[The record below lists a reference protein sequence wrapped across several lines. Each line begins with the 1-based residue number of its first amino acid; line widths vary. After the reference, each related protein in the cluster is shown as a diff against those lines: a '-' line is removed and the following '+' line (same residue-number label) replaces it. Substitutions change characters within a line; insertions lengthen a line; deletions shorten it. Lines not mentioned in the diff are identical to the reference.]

1 MLTNSKYHD
10 FEEKIVKVVKPETVG
25 LDSNILKNIGTYLDE
40 TYVKEGR
47 YVGTLTLVARK
58 GEIAYLDSLGYMDRE
73 NERPMQEDAIFRIYS
88 MTKSVTSI
96 AIMQL
101 LEKSKFRLDDPVHW
115 YIPQFK
121 NMGVF
126 QAGVYPNFVTSKPKR
141 HMTIKDLLTHMSGL
155 TYNFMYRTNI
165 DAAHRSSDVMRAEN
179 LEDFIDTLSKIPLEF
194 SPGDKWNY
202 SVSTDVLGYLV
213 EKLSGQKLDEYFQ
226 EHIFE
231 PLGMIDT
238 GFNCPEEKKSRLASL
253 YEHNPLGK
261 PNLMEV
267 PSLDVKMLS
276 GGGGLF
282 STLSDYY
289 KFASMLLNKGE
300 LNGTRV
306 IGRKTLEYMT
316 MNHLPDG
323 KDLTEM
329 SESAFSETPYAGV
342 GFGLGFS
349 VMTDPAKSQT
359 LSDVGEFGWGGMAS
373 TVFFINPKEDMLVI
387 FLTQLVPSSTYQ
399 VRREL
404 RSLVYSALSQA

>member
-1 MLTNSKYHD
+1 M
-10 FEEKIVKVVKPETVG
+10 KVVKPETVG
-25 LDSNILKNIGTYLDE
+25 LDSNILKNIGAYLDE
-40 TYVKEGR
+40 TYVKDGR

-126 QAGVYPNFVTSKPKR
+126 QAGVFPNFVTSKPKR
-141 HMTIKDLLTHMSGL
+141 PMTIKDLLTHMSGL
-155 TYNFMYRTNI
+155 TYNFMYRTNV
-165 DAAHRSSDVMRAEN
+165 DDAHRSSDLMRAEN
-179 LEDFIDTLSKIPLEF
+179 LEDFVDTLSKIPLEF

-238 GFNCPEEKKSRLASL
+238 GFSCPEEKKSRLASL
-253 YEHNPLGK
+253 YEHNPSGK

-289 KFASMLLNKGE
+289 NFASMLLNKGE

-404 RSLVYSALSQA
+404 RSLVYSALR

>member
-10 FEEKIVKVVKPETVG
+10 FEEKIVKVVNPETVG
-25 LDSNILKNIGTYLDE
+25 LDSNILKNIRTYLDE
-40 TYVKEGR
+40 TYVKDGK

-121 NMGVF
+121 DMGVF

-179 LEDFIDTLSKIPLEF
+179 LEDFVDTLSKIPLEF

-238 GFNCPEEKKSRLASL
+238 GFNCPEEKKSRLAAL
-253 YEHNPLGK
+253 YEHNPLGQ

-267 PSLDVKMLS
+267 TSQDVKMLS

-300 LNGTRV
+300 LNGVRV

>member
-1 MLTNSKYHD
+1 M
-10 FEEKIVKVVKPETVG
+10 KVVKPEEVG
-25 LDSNILKNIGTYLDE
+25 LDSSVLKNIRTYLDD
-40 TYVKEGR
+40 TYVKDGK

-58 GEIAYLDSLGYMDRE
+58 GEIAYLDSLGFMDRE

-96 AIMQL
+96 AVMQL

-121 NMGVF
+121 DIGVY
-126 QAGVYPNFVTSKPKR
+126 QAGVYPNFLTSKPER
-141 HMTIKDLLTHMSGL
+141 DMSIKDLLTHMSGL
-155 TYNFMYRTNI
+155 TYNFMYRTNV
-165 DAAHRSSDVMRAEN
+165 DAAHRSSDLMRSEN
-179 LEDFIDTLSKIPLEF
+179 LEEFINTLSKLPLEF
-194 SPGDKWNY
+194 SPGKKWNY

-213 EKLSGQKLDEYFQ
+213 EQVSGQSLDEYFKKN
-226 EHIFE
+226 IFE
-231 PLGMIDT
+231 PLGMEDT
-238 GFNCPEEKKSRLASL
+238 DFECPDDKLSRLASL
-253 YEHNPLGK
+253 YEYNQSGK
-261 PNLMEV
+261 PKLMKV
-267 PSLDVKMLS
+267 PSLDVKMMS

-282 STLSDYY
+282 STMSDYY
-289 KFASMLLNKGE
+289 KFASMLLNQGE
-300 LNGTRV
+300 MNGERI
-306 IGRKTLEYMT
+306 IGRKTLQYMT
-316 MNHLPDG
+316 SNHLPNG

-349 VMTDPAKSQT
+349 VMLDPLKSQT
-359 LSDVGEFGWGGMAS
+359 LSDIGEFGWGGMAS

-404 RSLVYSALSQA
+404 RSLVYSALKPE

>member
-1 MLTNSKYHD
+1 M
-10 FEEKIVKVVKPETVG
+10 KVVKPETVG
-25 LDSNILKNIGTYLDE
+25 LDSNILKNIGAYLDE
-40 TYVKEGR
+40 TYVKDGR

-126 QAGVYPNFVTSKPKR
+126 QAGVFPNFVTSKPKR
-141 HMTIKDLLTHMSGL
+141 PMTIKDLLTHMSGL
-155 TYNFMYRTNI
+155 TYNFMYRTNV
-165 DAAHRSSDVMRAEN
+165 DAAHRSSDLMRAEN
-179 LEDFIDTLSKIPLEF
+179 LEDFVDTLSKIPLEF

-238 GFNCPEEKKSRLASL
+238 GFSCPEEKKSRLASL
-253 YEHNPLGK
+253 YEHNPSGK

-289 KFASMLLNKGE
+289 NFASMLLNKGE

-404 RSLVYSALSQA
+404 RSLVYSALKPQ

>member
-1 MLTNSKYHD
+1 M
-10 FEEKIVKVVKPETVG
+10 KVVKPETVG
-25 LDSNILKNIGTYLDE
+25 LDSNILKNIGAYLDE
-40 TYVKEGR
+40 TYVKDGR

-73 NERPMQEDAIFRIYS
+73 KERPMQEDAIFRIYS

-126 QAGVYPNFVTSKPKR
+126 QAGVFPNFVTSKPKR
-141 HMTIKDLLTHMSGL
+141 PMTIKDLLTHMSGL
-155 TYNFMYRTNI
+155 TYNFMYRTNV
-165 DAAHRSSDVMRAEN
+165 DAAHRSSDLMRAEN
-179 LEDFIDTLSKIPLEF
+179 LEDFVDTLSKIPLEF

-231 PLGMIDT
+231 PLEMIDT
-238 GFNCPEEKKSRLASL
+238 GFSCPEEKKSRLASL
-253 YEHNPLGK
+253 YEHNPSGK

-289 KFASMLLNKGE
+289 NFASMLLNKGE

-404 RSLVYSALSQA
+404 RSLVYSALKPQ

>member
-1 MLTNSKYHD
+1 M
-10 FEEKIVKVVKPETVG
+10 KVVKPETVG
-25 LDSNILKNIGTYLDE
+25 LDSDTLKNIGTYLDE
-40 TYVKEGR
+40 TYVKDGR

-73 NERPMQEDAIFRIYS
+73 KERPMQEDTIFRIYS

-101 LEKSKFRLDDPVHW
+101 LEKSKYRLDDPVHW

-126 QAGVYPNFVTSKPKR
+126 QAGVFPNFVTSKPKR
-141 HMTIKDLLTHMSGL
+141 PMTIKDLLTHMSGL
-155 TYNFMYRTNI
+155 TYNFMYRTNV
-165 DAAHRSSDVMRAEN
+165 DAAHRSSDLMRAEN
-179 LEDFIDTLSKIPLEF
+179 LEDFVDTLSKIPLEF

-238 GFNCPEEKKSRLASL
+238 GFSCPEEKKSRLASL
-253 YEHNPLGK
+253 YEHNPSGK

-289 KFASMLLNKGE
+289 NFTSMLLNKGE

-404 RSLVYSALSQA
+404 RSLVYSALKPQ

>member
-25 LDSNILKNIGTYLDE
+25 LDSNILKNIGTYLDK
-40 TYVKEGR
+40 TYVKDGR

-73 NERPMQEDAIFRIYS
+73 KERPMQEDAIFRIYS

-121 NMGVF
+121 DMGVF

-179 LEDFIDTLSKIPLEF
+179 LEDFVDTLSKIPLEF

-300 LNGTRV
+300 LNGVRV
-306 IGRKTLEYMT
+306 IGRKTLEYMI

-404 RSLVYSALSQA
+404 RSLVYSALKPQ

>member
-1 MLTNSKYHD
+1 
-10 FEEKIVKVVKPETVG
+10 VKVVKPETVG

-40 TYVKEGR
+40 TYVKDGR

-73 NERPMQEDAIFRIYS
+73 KERPMQEDAIFRIYS

-126 QAGVYPNFVTSKPKR
+126 QAGVFPNFVTSKPKR
-141 HMTIKDLLTHMSGL
+141 PMTIKDLLTHMSGL
-155 TYNFMYRTNI
+155 TYNFMYRTNV
-165 DAAHRSSDVMRAEN
+165 DAAHRSSDLMRAEN
-179 LEDFIDTLSKIPLEF
+179 LEDFVDTLSKIPLEF

-238 GFNCPEEKKSRLASL
+238 GFSCPEEKKSRLASL
-253 YEHNPLGK
+253 YEHNPSGK

-289 KFASMLLNKGE
+289 NFASMLLNKGE

-404 RSLVYSALSQA
+404 RSLVYSALKPQ

>member
-1 MLTNSKYHD
+1 M
-10 FEEKIVKVVKPETVG
+10 KVVKPEEVG
-25 LDSNILKNIGTYLDE
+25 LDSSVLKNIRTYLDD
-40 TYVKEGR
+40 TYVKDGK

-58 GEIAYLDSLGYMDRE
+58 GEIAYLDSLGFMDRE

-96 AIMQL
+96 AVMQL

-121 NMGVF
+121 DIGVY
-126 QAGVYPNFVTSKPKR
+126 QAGVYPNFLTSKPER
-141 HMTIKDLLTHMSGL
+141 DMSIKDLLTHMSGL
-155 TYNFMYRTNI
+155 TYNFMYRTNV
-165 DAAHRSSDVMRAEN
+165 DAAHRSSDLMRSEN
-179 LEDFIDTLSKIPLEF
+179 LEEFINTLSKLPLEF
-194 SPGDKWNY
+194 SPGKKWNY

-213 EKLSGQKLDEYFQ
+213 EQVSGQSLDEYFKKN
-226 EHIFE
+226 IFE
-231 PLGMIDT
+231 PLGMEDT
-238 GFNCPEEKKSRLASL
+238 DFECPDDKLSRLASL
-253 YEHNPLGK
+253 YEYNQSGK
-261 PNLMEV
+261 PKLMKV
-267 PSLDVKMLS
+267 PSLDVKMMS

-282 STLSDYY
+282 STMSDYY
-289 KFASMLLNKGE
+289 KFASMLLNQGE
-300 LNGTRV
+300 MNGARI
-306 IGRKTLEYMT
+306 IGRKTLQYMT
-316 MNHLPDG
+316 SNHLPNG

-349 VMTDPAKSQT
+349 VMLDPLKSQT
-359 LSDVGEFGWGGMAS
+359 LSDIGEFGWGGMAS

-404 RSLVYSALSQA
+404 RSLVYSALKPE

>member
-1 MLTNSKYHD
+1 
-10 FEEKIVKVVKPETVG
+10 VKVVKPETVG

-40 TYVKEGR
+40 TYVKDGR

-126 QAGVYPNFVTSKPKR
+126 QAGVFPNFVTSKPKR
-141 HMTIKDLLTHMSGL
+141 PMTIKDLLTHMSGL
-155 TYNFMYRTNI
+155 TYNFMYRTNV
-165 DAAHRSSDVMRAEN
+165 DAAHRSSDLMRAEN
-179 LEDFIDTLSKIPLEF
+179 LEDFVDTLSKIPLEF

-238 GFNCPEEKKSRLASL
+238 GFSCPEEKKSRLASL
-253 YEHNPLGK
+253 YEHNPSGK

-289 KFASMLLNKGE
+289 NFASMLLNKGE

-404 RSLVYSALSQA
+404 RSLVYSALR

>member
-1 MLTNSKYHD
+1 
-10 FEEKIVKVVKPETVG
+10 VKVVKPETVG

-40 TYVKEGR
+40 TYVKDGR

-73 NERPMQEDAIFRIYS
+73 KERPMQEDAIFRIYS

-126 QAGVYPNFVTSKPKR
+126 QAGVFPNFVTSKPKR
-141 HMTIKDLLTHMSGL
+141 PMTIKDLLTHMSGL
-155 TYNFMYRTNI
+155 TYNFMYRTNV
-165 DAAHRSSDVMRAEN
+165 DAAHRSSDLMRAEN
-179 LEDFIDTLSKIPLEF
+179 LEDFVDTLSKIPLEF

-238 GFNCPEEKKSRLASL
+238 GFSCPEEKKSRLASL
-253 YEHNPLGK
+253 YEHNPSGK

-289 KFASMLLNKGE
+289 NFTSMLLNKGE

>member
-1 MLTNSKYHD
+1 M
-10 FEEKIVKVVKPETVG
+10 KVVKPEEVG
-25 LDSNILKNIGTYLDE
+25 LDSSVLKNIRTYLDD
-40 TYVKEGR
+40 TYVRDGK

-58 GEIAYLDSLGYMDRE
+58 GEIAYLDSLGFMDRE

-96 AIMQL
+96 AVMQL

-121 NMGVF
+121 DIGVY
-126 QAGVYPNFVTSKPKR
+126 QAGVYPNFLTSKPER
-141 HMTIKDLLTHMSGL
+141 DMSIKDLLTHMSGL
-155 TYNFMYRTNI
+155 TYNFMYRTNV
-165 DAAHRSSDVMRAEN
+165 DAAHRSSDLMRSEN
-179 LEDFIDTLSKIPLEF
+179 LEEFINTLSKLPLEF
-194 SPGDKWNY
+194 SPGKKWNY

-213 EKLSGQKLDEYFQ
+213 EQVSGQSLDEYFKKN
-226 EHIFE
+226 IFE
-231 PLGMIDT
+231 PLGMEDT
-238 GFNCPEEKKSRLASL
+238 DFECPDDKLSRLASL
-253 YEHNPLGK
+253 YEYNQSGK
-261 PNLMEV
+261 PKLMKV
-267 PSLDVKMLS
+267 PSLDVKMMS

-282 STLSDYY
+282 STMSDYY
-289 KFASMLLNKGE
+289 KFASMLLNQGE
-300 LNGTRV
+300 MNGARI
-306 IGRKTLEYMT
+306 IGRKTLQYMT
-316 MNHLPDG
+316 SNHLPNG

-349 VMTDPAKSQT
+349 VMLDPLKSQT
-359 LSDVGEFGWGGMAS
+359 LSDIGEFGWGGMAS

-404 RSLVYSALSQA
+404 RSLVYSALKPE

>member
-1 MLTNSKYHD
+1 
-10 FEEKIVKVVKPETVG
+10 
-25 LDSNILKNIGTYLDE
+25 
-40 TYVKEGR
+40 
-47 YVGTLTLVARK
+47 
-58 GEIAYLDSLGYMDRE
+58 MDRE

-126 QAGVYPNFVTSKPKR
+126 QAGVFPNFVTSKPKR
-141 HMTIKDLLTHMSGL
+141 PMTIKDLLTHMSGL
-155 TYNFMYRTNI
+155 TYNFMYRTNV
-165 DAAHRSSDVMRAEN
+165 DAAHRSSDLMRAEN
-179 LEDFIDTLSKIPLEF
+179 LEDFVDTLSKIPLEF

-238 GFNCPEEKKSRLASL
+238 GFSCPEEKKSRLASL
-253 YEHNPLGK
+253 YEHNPSGK

-267 PSLDVKMLS
+267 PSLEVKMLS

-289 KFASMLLNKGE
+289 NFASMLLNKGE

-404 RSLVYSALSQA
+404 RSLVYSALR

>member
-1 MLTNSKYHD
+1 
-10 FEEKIVKVVKPETVG
+10 VKVVKPETVG
-25 LDSNILKNIGTYLDE
+25 LDSNILKNIGAYLDE
-40 TYVKEGR
+40 TYVKDGR

-126 QAGVYPNFVTSKPKR
+126 QAGVFPNFVTSKPKR
-141 HMTIKDLLTHMSGL
+141 PMTIKDLLTHMSGL
-155 TYNFMYRTNI
+155 TYNFMYRTNV
-165 DAAHRSSDVMRAEN
+165 DAAHRSSDLMRAEN
-179 LEDFIDTLSKIPLEF
+179 LEDFVDTLSKIPLEF

-238 GFNCPEEKKSRLASL
+238 GFSCPEEKKSRLASL
-253 YEHNPLGK
+253 YEHNPSGK

-289 KFASMLLNKGE
+289 NFASMLLNKGE

-404 RSLVYSALSQA
+404 RSLVYSALR

>member
-1 MLTNSKYHD
+1 M
-10 FEEKIVKVVKPETVG
+10 KVVKPETVG
-25 LDSNILKNIGTYLDE
+25 LDSDILKNIGAYLDE
-40 TYVKEGR
+40 TYVKDGR

-126 QAGVYPNFVTSKPKR
+126 QAGVFPNFVTSKPKR
-141 HMTIKDLLTHMSGL
+141 PMTIKDLLTHMSGL
-155 TYNFMYRTNI
+155 TYNFMYRTNV
-165 DAAHRSSDVMRAEN
+165 DAAHRSSDLMRAEN
-179 LEDFIDTLSKIPLEF
+179 LEDFVDTLSKIPLEF

-238 GFNCPEEKKSRLASL
+238 GFSCPEEKKSRLASL
-253 YEHNPLGK
+253 YEHNPSGK

-289 KFASMLLNKGE
+289 NFASMLLNKGE

-404 RSLVYSALSQA
+404 RSLVYSALKPQ